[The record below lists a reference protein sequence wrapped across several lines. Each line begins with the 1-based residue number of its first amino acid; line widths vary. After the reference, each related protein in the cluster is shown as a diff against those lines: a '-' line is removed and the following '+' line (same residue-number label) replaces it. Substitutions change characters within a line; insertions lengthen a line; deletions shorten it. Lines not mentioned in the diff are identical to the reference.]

1 MKRKLFATLGLVVA
15 SMMIFAGC
23 GGSGDPAPSAGASAG
38 GNAGAKLMVIGSTSV
53 EPLMQ
58 KFIDTYTDAT
68 VEMQAPG
75 SSQGIAAAQ
84 DGTADIG
91 MSSRELKDTET
102 GLTPTAIAYDG
113 IVAVVNPNNPVN
125 DLTQDQLAR
134 IFKGEITNWKQ
145 VGGPDK
151 KIAVFYREA
160 GSGTRGA
167 FEELLKL
174 EDVDESFVAGIMDA
188 TSGVIQS
195 VKGNEAAIGY
205 ISYGSMSTD
214 VKALKVDGVECTAAT
229 VKDKSYAI
237 ARPFLVVTK
246 EGASNAAAQAFID
259 YMLSDA
265 GQKIVTDS
273 NYVSVK

>member
-1 MKRKLFATLGLVVA
+1 MKRKLLATMGLVVA
-15 SMMIFAGC
+15 SMMVFAGC
-23 GGSGDPAPSAGASAG
+23 GAGNSTDPAASAAG
-38 GNAGAKLMVIGSTSV
+38 GNEKLMVIGSTSV

-58 KFIDTYTDAT
+58 KFIDTYTTAD

-91 MSSRELKDTET
+91 MSSRELKDSET
-102 GLTPTAIAYDG
+102 GLDATTIAYDG
-113 IVAVVNPNNPVN
+113 IVAVVNPNCPVN
-125 DLTQDQLAR
+125 DLTKDQLAK
-134 IFKGEITNWKQ
+134 IFKGEIKNWKE

-151 KIAVFYREA
+151 AIAVFYREA

-167 FEELLKL
+167 FEELLGL
-174 EDVDESFVAGIMDA
+174 ENVDESFVAGVMDA

-195 VKGNEAAIGY
+195 VKGNDAAIGY
-205 ISYGSMSTD
+205 ISYGSMSAD
-214 VKALKVDGVECTAAT
+214 VKALKVDGVECTPET
-229 VKDKSYAI
+229 VKDKTYAI
-237 ARPFLVVTK
+237 ARPFLLVTK
-246 EGASNAAAQAFID
+246 QGMDNPAAKAFID
-259 YMLSDA
+259 YILSDA